1 MSERDYL
8 YSYTIGITLIYA
20 AIRLLLTAYQIYK
33 TPPSSDETTYNAS
46 NQ

>member
-8 YSYTIGITLIYA
+8 YSYTLGIACIVLG
-20 AIRLLLTAYQIYK
+20 IRVLGIAYRIYK
-33 TPPSSDETTYNAS
+33 TPPSSDETIHNAS